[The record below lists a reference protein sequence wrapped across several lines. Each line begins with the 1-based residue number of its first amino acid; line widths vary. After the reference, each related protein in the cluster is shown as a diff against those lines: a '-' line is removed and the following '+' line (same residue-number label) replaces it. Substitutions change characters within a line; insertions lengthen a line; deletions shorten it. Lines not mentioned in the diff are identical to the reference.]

1 MGLLAALV
9 LRVLHFFYALSLLIH
24 SFWSHQTRPSPQ
36 PLCTPRRRVPK
47 NLALVFAGDKNLPRN
62 VLEKTILQS
71 CVNVV
76 EWCQVLGISKLTIY
90 EEHGLALELESQI
103 RDRIPLTPL
112 ESHQLSPCHSTGH
125 HALQPISLC
134 LLSSSSSKTKI
145 ANLARSLYLDIRHN
159 SRKGEQRAQVIND
172 FSLEVNT
179 VNTLLEAN
187 VDGFSSPD
195 FMIIHPINLLPH
207 NQAPFEFHG
216 FPPWHMRLTEMYF
229 NQRWQHWL
237 GSCVT
242 PSPMVLDEISF
253 REALDEFALAE
264 MRFGR

>member
-76 EWCQVLGISKLTIY
+76 EWCQTLGISKLTIY

-207 NQAPFEFHG
+207 NHAPFEFHG
-216 FPPWHMRLTEMYF
+216 FPPWHMRLTEM
-229 NQRWQHWL
+229 
-237 GSCVT
+237 
-242 PSPMVLDEISF
+242 
-253 REALDEFALAE
+253 
-264 MRFGR
+264 